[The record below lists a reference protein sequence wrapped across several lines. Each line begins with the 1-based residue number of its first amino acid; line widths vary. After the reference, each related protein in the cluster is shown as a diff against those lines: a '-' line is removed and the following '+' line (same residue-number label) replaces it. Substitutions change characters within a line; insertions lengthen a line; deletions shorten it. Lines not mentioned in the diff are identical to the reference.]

1 MPREEHALL
10 GAGREMNTTGKN
22 SLQEPIDGLAID
34 QALGWVVRLRSDRVT
49 DADIEAFADW
59 LSASDQHELAWSQAL
74 DTWETAGV
82 LSYMPD
88 LMPSTDQT
96 ADAVQASLTQLLRKG
111 FAGFWRSLSAMA
123 SSLTALASSLTA
135 LAVSLTVVAV
145 TVILLQGGGQ
155 TYSTATGEYQQVWLD
170 DGSLIELN
178 TNSAVVL
185 SLSDRQRNIELV
197 RGEAFFTVAPDKT
210 RPFVVTVGG
219 AEVRALGTAF
229 NIYRQGPELAR
240 VHVVEGVVRVSETQG
255 SAVSAPESRMLLANQ
270 ALEFSETTGIGDLP
284 EQNMQQATAWREGQI
299 LFDGASLKEATT
311 VLNRYL
317 EQEIILHDSA
327 HSAHRISGIFSS
339 REGETTLLAVA
350 QAFDLELSRQGDK
363 WLLSKPNP

>member
-1 MPREEHALL
+1 
-10 GAGREMNTTGKN
+10 MNTTGKN
-22 SLQEPIDGLAID
+22 SLQKPIDERAID

-74 DTWETAGV
+74 DAWETAGV
-82 LSYMPD
+82 LSFMPD
-88 LMPSTDQT
+88 LMPSTDRA
-96 ADAVQASLTQLLRKG
+96 ADSVQVSLTQLLRRG
-111 FAGFWRSLSAMA
+111 FAGFWRSLSTMA
-123 SSLTALASSLTA
+123 TSLTA
-135 LAVSLTVVAV
+135 LAVSLTAVAV
-145 TVILLQGGGQ
+145 AVILLQGGGQ

-178 TNSAVVL
+178 TDSSVVL

-210 RPFVVTVGG
+210 RPFVVIVGG

-299 LFDGASLKEATT
+299 LFDGASLKEAAT

-317 EQEIILHDSA
+317 EQKIILHDSA

-339 REGETTLLAVA
+339 RERETTLLAVA

>member
-1 MPREEHALL
+1 MPTEEHALL

-22 SLQEPIDGLAID
+22 SLQEPIDERAID

-82 LSYMPD
+82 LSFMPD
-88 LMPSTDQT
+88 LMPSTDRA
-96 ADAVQASLTQLLRKG
+96 ADSVQVSLTQLLRRG
-111 FAGFWRSLSAMA
+111 FAGFWRSLSTMA
-123 SSLTALASSLTA
+123 TSLTA
-135 LAVSLTVVAV
+135 LAVSLTAVVLA
-145 TVILLQGGGQ
+145 VILLQGGGQ

-178 TNSAVVL
+178 TDSSVVL

-210 RPFVVTVGG
+210 RPFVVIVGG

-255 SAVSAPESRMLLANQ
+255 SAVFAPESRMLLANQ

-299 LFDGASLKEATT
+299 LFDGAGLKEATT

-317 EQEIILHDSA
+317 EQKIILHDSA

-339 REGETTLLAVA
+339 RERETTLLAVA

>member
-96 ADAVQASLTQLLRKG
+96 ADAVQASLAQLLRKG
-111 FAGFWRSLSAMA
+111 FAGFWRSLSAM
-123 SSLTALASSLTA
+123 ASSLTA

-339 REGETTLLAVA
+339 RERETTLLAVA

>member
-96 ADAVQASLTQLLRKG
+96 ADAVQASPAQLLRRG
-111 FAGFWRSLSAMA
+111 FAGFWRSLSTMA
-123 SSLTALASSLTA
+123 TSLTA
-135 LAVSLTVVAV
+135 LAVSLTAVVLA
-145 TVILLQGGGQ
+145 VILLQGGGQ

-178 TNSAVVL
+178 TDSSVVL

-197 RGEAFFTVAPDKT
+197 RGEAFFTVAPDKN
-210 RPFVVTVGG
+210 RPFVVIVGG

-229 NIYRQGPELAR
+229 NIYRQGPDLAR

-339 REGETTLLAVA
+339 RERETTLLAVA

>member
-1 MPREEHALL
+1 
-10 GAGREMNTTGKN
+10 
-22 SLQEPIDGLAID
+22 
-34 QALGWVVRLRSDRVT
+34 
-49 DADIEAFADW
+49 
-59 LSASDQHELAWSQAL
+59 
-74 DTWETAGV
+74 
-82 LSYMPD
+82 MPD

-111 FAGFWRSLSAMA
+111 FAGFWRSLSAM
-123 SSLTALASSLTA
+123 ASSLTA

-339 REGETTLLAVA
+339 RERETTLLAVA